1 VSASGILNVN
11 KDTGRSSF
19 GVVSLVKRAVAR
31 APDAQPRRAAGERRP
46 RVGHAGALDPLAS
59 GVLLVCVG
67 QAVRIT
73 EYLMDL
79 PKTYRTTI
87 RLGIATDTYDA
98 EGEPTSVVEKV
109 EVKEGQARDVLERF
123 TGEIEQIPPAFSAV
137 KVGGKPAYRLARKG
151 QQPELKPRKAT
162 VYRLDLLRLEPP
174 ELEIE
179 VECSRGTY
187 VRTLAQDIGQE
198 LGCGG
203 HVASLVR
210 TRVGPFTVESA
221 IEVEELEAAIA
232 DGSWQELLQPMD
244 CGLLH
249 LPQVTVH
256 IEDEKDIR
264 HGQPVRLDPAVTA
277 SVPSPE
283 PGTEARAYAEDG
295 SLVAIIRYDGRA
307 GLWRPKRVFAAESG

>member
-19 GVVSLVKRAVAR
+19 GVVSLLKRA
-31 APDAQPRRAAGERRP
+31 DRRL

-59 GVLLVCVG
+59 GVLLVCAG

-98 EGEPTSVVEKV
+98 EGEPTSVVAPV
-109 EVKEGQARDVLERF
+109 EATEEQVREVLERF
-123 TGEIEQIPPAFSAV
+123 RGEIEQVPPAFSAV
-137 KVGGKPAYRLARKG
+137 KVDGKPAYSLARKG

-162 VYRLDLLRLEPP
+162 IYRLDLLRLEPP
-174 ELEIE
+174 ELDIE

-187 VRTLAQDIGQE
+187 VRTLAHDIGQA

-221 IEVEELEAAIA
+221 VGVPELEGAIA
-232 DGSWQELLQPMD
+232 DGSWPELLQPMD

-249 LPQVTVH
+249 LPQLTVH

-264 HGQPVRLDPAVTA
+264 HGQAVRLDPAVTA
-277 SVPSPE
+277 SVASLE

-295 SLVAIIRYDGRA
+295 SLVAILRFDGAA
-307 GLWRPKRVFAAESG
+307 GLWRPKRVFPVDGG